1 MNLLSV
7 VYLIKVYEG
16 YFKFEGIAYGKYYL
30 ILSSVGFESITREI
44 ELTEGAF
51 KFAEPFVMQQKG
63 HHLDEV
69 VVTAKDL
76 AAGDVVNI
84 KLIAVSKR
92 YYDYFRKLLNASGS
106 DSGPFSTTPTSVNGN
121 ISNSTNSANAPLG
134 YFRLSEVDAKDYTI
148 Q

>member
-63 HHLDEV
+63 IIWM
-69 VVTAKDL
+69 KW
-76 AAGDVVNI
+76 
-84 KLIAVSKR
+84 
-92 YYDYFRKLLNASGS
+92 LLRQK
-106 DSGPFSTTPTSVNGN
+106 TW
-121 ISNSTNSANAPLG
+121 LQEM
-134 YFRLSEVDAKDYTI
+134 L
-148 Q
+148 